1 MAERIGQ
8 SVIDTVT
15 CIYGNR
21 KERGRCFK
29 AELFVI
35 THKALSAGKGYN
47 ESCVQIGDQL
57 FRNEQ

>member
-15 CIYGNR
+15 HIWQSEG
-21 KERGRCFK
+21 KGQF
-29 AELFVI
+29 FVI
-35 THKALSAGKGYN
+35 THRALSAGKGHN
-47 ESCVQIGDQL
+47 ESYVRIGDQH